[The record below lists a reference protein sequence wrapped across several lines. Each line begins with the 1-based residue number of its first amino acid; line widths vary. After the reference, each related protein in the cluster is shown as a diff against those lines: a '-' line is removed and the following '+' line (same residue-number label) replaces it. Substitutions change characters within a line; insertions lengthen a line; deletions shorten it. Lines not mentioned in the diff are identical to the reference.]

1 MLPRKC
7 VYPCEYLNDCE
18 RFNETTGHEKEEFYS
33 NLITEDI
40 TNVDYMYGKR
50 VFKYFEIK

>member
-18 RFNETTGHEKEEFYS
+18 RFNETTCHEKEEFYS